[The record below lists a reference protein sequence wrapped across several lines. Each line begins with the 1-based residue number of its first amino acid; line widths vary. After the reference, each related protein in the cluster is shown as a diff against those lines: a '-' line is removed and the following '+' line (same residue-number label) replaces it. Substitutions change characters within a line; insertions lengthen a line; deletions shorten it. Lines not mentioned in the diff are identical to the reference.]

1 MSDKKLTS
9 VQKKEIE
16 AFLRG
21 YCMNQKMLRMEKY
34 EKEFFGDNEL
44 RESDGMPCESSLAR
58 ARMFEVRHFI
68 LSLENSDE
76 KLFLYYHYVKG
87 DSVERCSEL
96 LGISVRTAYRLKARS
111 LELAY
116 REGRTKGVIDNI
128 M

>member
-1 MSDKKLTS
+1 MSDKPLTS
-9 VQKKEIE
+9 IQKKEIE
-16 AFLRG
+16 NFLRG

-34 EKEFFGDNEL
+34 EREFFGDEAL
-44 RESDGMPCESSLAR
+44 RGDDGMPSESSLAR

-116 REGRTKGVIDNI
+116 REGRTKGVIDI
-128 M
+128 IL